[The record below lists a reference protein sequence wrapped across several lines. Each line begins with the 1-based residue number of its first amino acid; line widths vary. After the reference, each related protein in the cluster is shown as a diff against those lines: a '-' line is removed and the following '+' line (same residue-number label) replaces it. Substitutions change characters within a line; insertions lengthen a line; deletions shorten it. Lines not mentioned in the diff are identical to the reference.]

1 MNVYG
6 IVGHI
11 PYEHPVWL
19 EAVFGTGRCEWL
31 KGPRVLKQGP
41 GIMSTDF
48 N

>member
-19 EAVFGTGRCEWL
+19 EAVFGTGRCE
-31 KGPRVLKQGP
+31 
-41 GIMSTDF
+41 
-48 N
+48 